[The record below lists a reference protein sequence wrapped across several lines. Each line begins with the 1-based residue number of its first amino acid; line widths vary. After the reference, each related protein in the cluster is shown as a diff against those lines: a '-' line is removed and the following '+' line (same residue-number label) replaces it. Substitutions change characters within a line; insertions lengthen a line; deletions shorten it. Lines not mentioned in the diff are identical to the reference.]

1 MVVKAVRGRR
11 RYVVYRV
18 PQETGRTEVL
28 TALEKLAETMPDIR
42 VITSFEGKAIVRCSP
57 SEIVSVSEAMRTAF
71 PGSDSLIASG
81 TLRKVREIYPELRVA
96 QKKKR

>member
-18 PQETGRTEVL
+18 PQEAGRSEVL
-28 TALEKLAETMPDIR
+28 SALEKLTETMPDIR

-57 SEIVSVSEAMRTAF
+57 SEIDTVSEAMRSAF
-71 PGSDSLIASG
+71 PDSESLIASG
-81 TLRKVREIYPELRVA
+81 TLRKVREIYPELKVA